1 MLKRIEY
8 KYPHSIV
15 LSGCFDKQNNF
26 SCFDKHKRVSEKQQ
40 NVQGNRN
47 KINNQEQFRIK

>member
-1 MLKRIEY
+1 M
-8 KYPHSIV
+8 KYSYPPFNSFT
-15 LSGCFDKQNNF
+15 GCFDKQNNF
-26 SCFDKHKRVSEKQQ
+26 NFFVKNKRVSEKQQ

>member
-1 MLKRIEY
+1 M
-8 KYPHSIV
+8 KYNYPPFNSFT
-15 LSGCFDKQNNF
+15 GCFDKQNNF
-26 SCFDKHKRVSEKQQ
+26 SCFEEHKRRSEKQQ